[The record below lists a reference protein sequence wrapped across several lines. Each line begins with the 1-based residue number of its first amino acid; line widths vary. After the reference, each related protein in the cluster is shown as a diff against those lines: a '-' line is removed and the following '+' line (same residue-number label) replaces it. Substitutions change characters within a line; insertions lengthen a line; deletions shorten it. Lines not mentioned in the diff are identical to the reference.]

1 MLKCGRRKIILKIPN
16 KTAGNMITSTKMA
29 VSFSFF
35 FSKFAARRCHEV
47 LKHKKNP
54 CIALIFILT

>member
-16 KTAGNMITSTKMA
+16 KTAGNMITSTKNGC
-29 VSFSFF
+29 FF
-35 FSKFAARRCHEV
+35 QLFFPKFAARRCHEV
-47 LKHKKNP
+47 LKHKKNL